1 VLITL
6 YDFPSFRPISFTE
19 YPSTHLQLPLR
30 RDLLHRAV
38 IFEGDATRQGSANT
52 KWRSEVHGSGRKL
65 RPQKGTGRARLGDR
79 KSPMLRGGGVA
90 HGPKP
95 RDFAT
100 GLQRK
105 VYDLAWRTAL
115 SYRYRRG
122 ELVVVESIWSKRR
135 MEMGPTKL
143 AALAEAFAEPDA
155 RSESERWE
163 EEEQN
168 NGWSSV
174 KPTLWILR
182 KTQNKCYP
190 FKTALEKYW
199 PNDKVRGIDK
209 VDIKNIL
216 EGRRIVIEKEALD
229 TLLEKH
235 QCDLR
240 PAVDIRAAK
249 AKQLEDAEKMQI
261 AVEQMTSQMRAA
273 AVVDSMSQTV
283 ESLEDETGTTI
294 ERAKKLLGGHLEKPQ

>member
-1 VLITL
+1 
-6 YDFPSFRPISFTE
+6 
-19 YPSTHLQLPLR
+19 
-30 RDLLHRAV
+30 
-38 IFEGDATRQGSANT
+38 
-52 KWRSEVHGSGRKL
+52 
-65 RPQKGTGRARLGDR
+65 
-79 KSPMLRGGGVA
+79 
-90 HGPKP
+90 
-95 RDFAT
+95 
-100 GLQRK
+100 
-105 VYDLAWRTAL
+105 
-115 SYRYRRG
+115 
-122 ELVVVESIWSKRR
+122 
-135 MEMGPTKL
+135 MGPTKL

-155 RSESERWE
+155 RSEAERWE

-174 KPTLWILR
+174 KPTLWILK

-273 AVVDSMSQTV
+273 AVVDSISQTV

-294 ERAKKLLGGHLEKPQ
+294 ERAEKLLGGHLESRNSSTAA